1 MRTGIVRDTRTA
13 KKTRAASAAALSLC
27 ALLRAHGRVVAE
39 QQGPTS
45 SRTGPDLAKALLG
58 PAGRAPLPAGP
69 RARHDTARAD
79 SLAAR
84 KEKKRQALEKKE
96 AEKKEAEERVAAFVS
111 RRPSPEAPT
120 SCRRCLA

>member
-39 QQGPTS
+39 QQGPAS
-45 SRTGPDLAKALLG
+45 SRTGPDLAKALLVG

-69 RARHDTARAD
+69 RARHDTARAI
-79 SLAAR
+79 
-84 KEKKRQALEKKE
+84 
-96 AEKKEAEERVAAFVS
+96 F
-111 RRPSPEAPT
+111 
-120 SCRRCLA
+120 C